1 MPTLG
6 RTTGLSKPKIHID
19 SATAPTP
26 APEAPRKWVNRK
38 VPVSAIVVVGFG
50 VLVAVAVGIVLLV
63 GILGNTKNTSELLQD
78 KGESVVNLVE
88 RDIRARLSPA
98 MAQSAWI
105 ARSFSDGDVGIDD
118 LHRLDAFMFGAL
130 AGTPQ
135 LAGLAVITPNGQ
147 SRRWTQHDRA
157 VIQEDWSD
165 DEALMLWLKAGA
177 DQTEAGWRPP
187 FWTDSLNT
195 AVVMLDTPLRLDGQ
209 FVGMLAQVVP
219 IAEISTALAGLRM
232 PDGMTPFVLYK
243 RDRVLAHPKMVDWRP
258 QAVGGEVPLPD
269 LEQFGDQ
276 ALQRIW
282 TPDQDSIFMLRNIQ
296 GVAATGSVI
305 GDDFHIFLSK
315 ELKAFGEWTIGVYF
329 NTNLTGSD
337 EYNRLIRSMWAGL
350 IVLVIAVLL
359 AAKAGK
365 RISVPVQQ
373 LANAALEV
381 ETRGLDAAP
390 TVPPSRV
397 RELDDAS
404 RSFNKMVRG
413 LQEQE
418 LIRRTLGR
426 FVPEEVAQSL
436 LSAGGELEV
445 AQAKATVLFCDLEG
459 FTSLTEQVGPQ
470 GIMSLLN
477 EYFED
482 MVSTLERHHGVVTQ
496 FQGDAILATFNVP
509 IEDPEHAN
517 KALQAALEMNAAV
530 SAKKYAGHSVNHRIG
545 INTGPVVAGAVGAT
559 GRLSYTVHGDAVN
572 LASRL
577 ESLNKEYGSRI
588 LVSEHTVSLSSGF
601 NFRRAG
607 STTVRGQSKPV
618 ELFEL
623 CAPAT
628 DEPLTQ

>member
-19 SATAPTP
+19 SATTATA

-269 LEQFGDQ
+269 LKQFGDQ

-445 AQAKATVLFCDLEG
+445 SQAQATVLFCDLEG

-517 KALQAALEMNAAV
+517 KALQAALEMNTAV

-588 LVSEHTVSLSSGF
+588 LVSEHTVSLSNGF

-623 CAPAT
+623 CATAT
-628 DEPLTQ
+628 DEA

>member
-1 MPTLG
+1 
-6 RTTGLSKPKIHID
+6 
-19 SATAPTP
+19 
-26 APEAPRKWVNRK
+26 
-38 VPVSAIVVVGFG
+38 
-50 VLVAVAVGIVLLV
+50 
-63 GILGNTKNTSELLQD
+63 
-78 KGESVVNLVE
+78 
-88 RDIRARLSPA
+88 
-98 MAQSAWI
+98 
-105 ARSFSDGDVGIDD
+105 
-118 LHRLDAFMFGAL
+118 
-130 AGTPQ
+130 
-135 LAGLAVITPNGQ
+135 
-147 SRRWTQHDRA
+147 
-157 VIQEDWSD
+157 
-165 DEALMLWLKAGA
+165 
-177 DQTEAGWRPP
+177 
-187 FWTDSLNT
+187 
-195 AVVMLDTPLRLDGQ
+195 
-209 FVGMLAQVVP
+209 
-219 IAEISTALAGLRM
+219 
-232 PDGMTPFVLYK
+232 MTPFVLYK

-269 LEQFGDQ
+269 LKQFGDQ

-445 AQAKATVLFCDLEG
+445 AQAQATVLFCDLEG

-517 KALQAALEMNAAV
+517 KALQAALEMNTAV

-628 DEPLTQ
+628 DEPLTH